1 MRFQE
6 TALMAAASVG
16 DEEIVRLLLS
26 HSPDKIDVNL
36 TVLKDCGRGAS
47 GQTALQ
53 KALDRGCIGIV
64 RILLERDE
72 IDIYKYGCSTPLLDQ
87 CTSYSFK
94 NIQTALLFAQSDK
107 DLITSLLD
115 RDNFDATLQSYNG
128 FTALIWAAENGYA
141 DSVCVLIP
149 RAEIGISRLRRKY
162 GSYARCF

>member
-72 IDIYKYGCSTPLLDQ
+72 IDIYSERKAGALSHLSRRHNCNDILRFCFERSKINTGTRYFMNVIKNATQYKNMDALRHFSISAPVTASR
-87 CTSYSFK
+87 TFK
-94 NIQTALLFAQSDK
+94 QHCCLPKAIR
-107 DLITSLLD
+107 I
-115 RDNFDATLQSYNG
+115 
-128 FTALIWAAENGYA
+128 
-141 DSVCVLIP
+141 
-149 RAEIGISRLRRKY
+149 
-162 GSYARCF
+162 